1 MCVGCRD
8 FTLDLLQVSQSSN
21 RRFYLLQREF
31 LASGLCLDRAL
42 LIRSHDKTLELSTK
56 HRQLNQSTKT
66 HTPLQ
71 SPSNRATSLLLHRTN
86 TLFQNNTPI
95 TMAPKPV
102 QYHDTSSGLSWN
114 ETIIST
120 SSRPISSQI
129 HDFLHRAVGVPPPLY
144 TSKEHGLGVD
154 ALETMA
160 LRCLLNNLAMLEAE
174 SLEPVPEIVLKRLWR
189 EIQKK

>member
-1 MCVGCRD
+1 
-8 FTLDLLQVSQSSN
+8 
-21 RRFYLLQREF
+21 
-31 LASGLCLDRAL
+31 
-42 LIRSHDKTLELSTK
+42 
-56 HRQLNQSTKT
+56 
-66 HTPLQ
+66 
-71 SPSNRATSLLLHRTN
+71 
-86 TLFQNNTPI
+86 
-95 TMAPKPV
+95 MAPKPIR
-102 QYHDTSSGLSWN
+102 YHDTSSGLSWN

-174 SLEPVPEIVLKRLWR
+174 SLEPVPEIVLERLWR